1 MSLRTEC
8 NTAIYSYVDQETQTN
23 AALTGEHKDYVLLVL
38 QLLRDEY
45 KRQLANG
52 ETTFTVPTDIDTL
65 LTQERPW

>member
-8 NTAIYSYVDQETQTN
+8 KAAIYNYVDQETQNN

-45 KRQLANG
+45 NNQLAEGATN
-52 ETTFTVPTDIDTL
+52 FTVPDEIHTL